1 MVDLQ
6 SDHIGIRIIYD
17 RGQVLVNSGPISVPL
32 DQWFELTDVVHAYE
46 PEIEKVYNF
55 PETQL
60 AFDISASTQL
70 ERIANLILNY
80 CMPFFIGD
88 FSKINDIR
96 TVERERVEKL
106 LEQLKKLNP
115 KNKRS
120 ID

>member
-1 MVDLQ
+1 
-6 SDHIGIRIIYD
+6 
-17 RGQVLVNSGPISVPL
+17 
-32 DQWFELTDVVHAYE
+32 
-46 PEIEKVYNF
+46 
-55 PETQL
+55 
-60 AFDISASTQL
+60 
-70 ERIANLILNY
+70 
-80 CMPFFIGD
+80 MPFFIGD